1 MTKPRILIMAGGTGG
16 HIFPA
21 QAVATALNTAGWQIH
36 WLGSSS
42 KMEAQL
48 VPQFGWPFHS
58 MDVAGL
64 RGKGLLSLL
73 KAPWML
79 FKSIRQA
86 RRVVQAVQPDLVL
99 GFGGFASG
107 PGGVAAWLAGVP
119 LLVHE
124 QNAVA
129 GSTNRLLARVAHKV
143 LVAFPAAFAGH
154 AKQLLVGNPVRAAVI
169 DAGKAHDFTGSLK
182 VLVIGGSLGAKAL
195 NDALPAIFAK
205 AAEYGAL
212 AVQHQTGKVMQQHIA
227 DTYRQLQQPNL
238 TASASA
244 FIDDMAAAYAW
255 ADVVICRAG
264 ASTVSELACAGVAA
278 LFVPLPGA
286 IDDHQSANAHWL
298 TSQGGALMLAQ
309 HNLTEQHL
317 LPLLQQWLNDKTP
330 LQQMAAK
337 ARACALDNAT
347 ARVVAQCQ
355 QLAGQQLTGQAV

>member
-21 QAVATALNTAGWQIH
+21 QAVATALHAQGWQIH
-36 WLGSSS
+36 WLGSSTR
-42 KMEAQL
+42 MEATL

-64 RGKGLLSLL
+64 RGKGVLSLL
-73 KAPWML
+73 SAPWML
-79 FKSIRQA
+79 LKSLLQA
-86 RRVVQAVQPDLVL
+86 RRVLRTVQPDLVL

-107 PGGVAAWLAGVP
+107 PGGVAAWLAGLP
-119 LLVHE
+119 LIVHE

-129 GSTNRLLARVAHKV
+129 GSTNRLLAHVARQV

-154 AKQLLVGNPVRAAVI
+154 TKQILVGNPVRATVM
-169 DAGKAHDFTGSLK
+169 DAGRQHDFTGSLK
-182 VLVIGGSLGAKAL
+182 VLVVGGSLGAKVL
-195 NDALPAIFAK
+195 NDTLPAIFAS
-205 AAEYGAL
+205 AAQYGAL
-212 AVQHQTGKVMQQHIA
+212 EVKHQTGKVLQQQTEQSYA
-227 DTYRQLQQPNL
+227 QLQQPDL
-238 TASASA
+238 TVEVSA
-244 FIDDMAAAYAW
+244 FIDDIAQAYAW

-278 LFVPLPGA
+278 LFIPLPTA
-286 IDDHQSANAHWL
+286 IDDHQSANARWL
-298 TSQGGALMLAQ
+298 TEQDAALMLAQ
-309 HNLTEQHL
+309 CDLTEQQL
-317 LPLLQQWLNDKTP
+317 LPLLKQWLVDKAP

-355 QLAGQQLTGQAV
+355 QVAGHNVTGQAV